1 MNIEALLNNTNWS
14 PRQADSQL
22 LALHF
27 LFVIPCRNM
36 VLAARLRHIPPL
48 SFRRDNWLYPYA
60 ASVMLHF
67 KSASQQF
74 SPMTVQDKKIENCQ
88 TLSQ

>member
-14 PRQADSQL
+14 PRQADSQS

-27 LFVIPCRNM
+27 LFVIPCRSM
-36 VLAARLRHIPPL
+36 VLTARLRHIPPL

-60 ASVMLHF
+60 ASFMLHF
-67 KSASQQF
+67 NRYYFSISIIRSQYCM
-74 SPMTVQDKKIENCQ
+74 ST
-88 TLSQ
+88 